1 MTWQAVWSG
10 KQPKHGDYVLVE
22 GLPGIGNVGKLTID
36 FLIDTLKAKKIVD
49 FRSHNLPHSVF
60 VNEKGLVEL
69 PRIELHIV
77 ERKKGPHILL
87 LSGDV
92 QPVDEA
98 SCYDFCE
105 RVVGL
110 SAELGVK
117 RIITTGGIGLKSVP
131 KKPKVYVAGT
141 NREAVKP
148 FKKLKVSTDL
158 YGTVGPIIGVS
169 GVLAGVAGREGIPA
183 AALLVEV
190 YGHPMYLGVRGA
202 KELLRIINADLNL
215 KLNMKAI
222 EKEIQVLE
230 DELTEK
236 TKDMSPLPD
245 KESDVNYI
253 G

>member
-1 MTWQAVWSG
+1 
-10 KQPKHGDYVLVE
+10 
-22 GLPGIGNVGKLTID
+22 VGKLAVD
-36 FLIDTLKAKKIVD
+36 FLVDTLKAKKIVD

-69 PRIELHIV
+69 PRIELHMV
-77 ERKKGPHILL
+77 ERKKGPSLLL

-105 RVVGL
+105 LVVRL
-110 SAELGVK
+110 CKELGVS
-117 RIITTGGIGLKSVP
+117 RVLTTGGIGLKSVP

-141 NREAVKP
+141 SKDAVKP
-148 FKKLKVSTDL
+148 FAKLKVSTDL

-169 GVLAGVAGREGIPA
+169 GVLCGVAGREGIPA

-190 YGHPMYLGVRGA
+190 FGHPMYLGVRGA
-202 KELLRIINADLNL
+202 KELLRVINADLKL
-215 KLNMKAI
+215 SLNMKEI
-222 EKEIQVLE
+222 EKEIQTLE

-236 TKDMSPLPD
+236 TKDMAPIPGKGD
-245 KESDVNYI
+245 EMNYI